1 MLRILMGL
9 VALGLLAIPAQ
20 AADLDYGYRAGYS
33 GVSYG
38 NTYPGLPVCDDGSVL
53 ARVSEKFSY
62 YDAHIIGSGL
72 TIADL
77 SNIRET
83 RLRVS
88 GPSLI
93 PRRYCDATATLS
105 NGRRS
110 EVVYLIEAHAG
121 FASIVW
127 NVQSCLPAFDPY
139 RVYGA
144 WCRSIRP

>member
-1 MLRILMGL
+1 MLRILMGI

-20 AADLDYGYRAGYS
+20 AADIDHGYRAGYAAYEGS
-33 GVSYG
+33 
-38 NTYPGLPVCDDGSVL
+38 YPGLPVCDDGSVL
-53 ARVSEKFSY
+53 ASVSNKFSY
-62 YDAHIIGSGL
+62 YDARVIGSGL
-72 TIADL
+72 AIATI
-77 SNIRET
+77 SNVRET
-83 RLRVS
+83 RLRVN

-127 NVQSCLPAFDPY
+127 NVQSCLPSFDPY

-144 WCRSIRP
+144 WCHSIRP